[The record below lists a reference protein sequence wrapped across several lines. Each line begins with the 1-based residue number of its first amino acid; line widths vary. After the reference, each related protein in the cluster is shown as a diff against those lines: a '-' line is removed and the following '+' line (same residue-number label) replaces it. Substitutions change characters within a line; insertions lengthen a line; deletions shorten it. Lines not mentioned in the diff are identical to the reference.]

1 MKVFMNRRPIVGP
14 YGGGNLWVSSMHLF
28 AKENGIEL
36 QTLETFDDP
45 DVILVGGLDASDG
58 QPGLLDCIT
67 YKEKLKN
74 EVKIILRLNENDARK
89 GTSHVDELVKRVSP
103 ELDSIVYVSEW
114 LKDHFEERGVE
125 VKHSAVIKNG
135 VDRETFARQT
145 KISNGKVNIV
155 THHWSDNYLKGFD
168 IYDELDR
175 FVGSPEGERFTF
187 TYIGRERGTFKNTNV
202 IKPLYGE
209 ALGKELGRYDVY
221 VSASR
226 FDPGPNHVAES
237 ISCGI
242 STLVHR
248 DGGGSVEF
256 AGHTGVYNDWE
267 DLKRTLLDGTYPD
280 QSNVKLNTWTECIEQ
295 FCQHI
300 KEVACQK

>member
-14 YGGGNLWVSSMHLF
+14 YGGGNLWISSMHLF
-28 AKENGIEL
+28 AQENGIEL

-58 QPGLLDCIT
+58 QPGLLDCIV

-74 EVKIILRLNENDARK
+74 EVKIVLRLNENDARK

-114 LKDHFEERGVE
+114 LKDYFEQGGVK
-125 VKHSAVIKNG
+125 VKNSVVIKNG
-135 VDRETFARQT
+135 VDRETFARQP
-145 KISNGKVNIV
+145 KIPNGKVNIV

-168 IYDELDR
+168 VYDELDR

-187 TYIGRERGTFKNTNV
+187 TYIGRERGTFKNSNV
-202 IKPLYGE
+202 IKPLHGIS
-209 ALGKELGRYDVY
+209 LGKELGRYDVY

-226 FDPGPNHVAES
+226 NDPGPNHCTES
-237 ISCGI
+237 ISCQLP
-242 STLVHR
+242 TYVHE

-256 AGHTGVYNDWE
+256 AGKDHVYRDWN
-267 DLKRTLLDGTYPD
+267 DLKKILLGGDFQP
-280 QSNVKLNTWTECIEQ
+280 NTTKFGSWAECVER
-295 FCQHI
+295 FCNHI
-300 KEVACQK
+300 HSL